1 MKLFRSA
8 LTLTALAAALFLPL
22 QPMSHAQAAKSAA
35 KPAAAKPAA
44 APLVDLNTATKD
56 QLAALPGIGAVYS
69 AKIVAGRPYS
79 NKTQLV
85 SKKIIPQATYNKIQ
99 SMVIAKQK

>member
-8 LTLTALAAALFLPL
+8 LTLTALAAALFLPM
-22 QPMSHAQAAKSAA
+22 QPVSHAQAT

-69 AKIVAGRPYS
+69 AKIVVGRPYA
-79 NKTQLV
+79 NKSQLLTKGIV
-85 SKKIIPQATYNKIQ
+85 PKATYNKIQ
-99 SMVIAKQK
+99 SLVIAKQGK